1 MLRGQ
6 RGGKAGLIRGHY
18 RVGTAQY
25 TPPACSLHG
34 VHQLIFCHPLLTG
47 ELVLNRKKV
56 ICMGMAQRFQ
66 HRAAG
71 QLQPIGCIFQ
81 IQPCHVV
88 QHGLPQITVP
98 CVKDAADQRVTVIFM
113 DEAHDRVHVKIGG
126 AVGIAGQKQ
135 RLKAIGSCS
144 SPDLI
149 GRTPLL
155 RGVTLGIHQP
165 KSLAASSLAG
175 MRAAITSRIRPCS

>member
-1 MLRGQ
+1 M
-6 RGGKAGLIRGHY
+6 
-18 RVGTAQY
+18 
-25 TPPACSLHG
+25 
-34 VHQLIFCHPLLTG
+34 
-47 ELVLNRKKV
+47 NRKKV

-66 HRAAG
+66 NRAAG

-98 CVKDAADQRVTVIFM
+98 CIKDAADQRVTVIFV

-135 RLKAIGSCS
+135 RLKAIGARSR
-144 SPDLI
+144 PDLI
-149 GRTPLL
+149 GRPPLL
-155 RGVTLGIHQP
+155 CGVALGFHQAN
-165 KSLAASSLAG
+165 SLAASSLAG

>member
-6 RGGKAGLIRGHY
+6 RGGKAGLIRGHH
-18 RVGTAQY
+18 RVGTAQH
-25 TPPACSLHG
+25 TPPACGLHG
-34 VHQLIFCHPLLTG
+34 VDQLIFCHPLLTG

-66 HRAAG
+66 NRAAG
-71 QLQPIGCIFQ
+71 QLQPIGGVFQ

-98 CVKDAADQRVTVIFM
+98 CVKDAANQRVTVIFV

-155 RGVTLGIHQP
+155 RGVTLGVHQP